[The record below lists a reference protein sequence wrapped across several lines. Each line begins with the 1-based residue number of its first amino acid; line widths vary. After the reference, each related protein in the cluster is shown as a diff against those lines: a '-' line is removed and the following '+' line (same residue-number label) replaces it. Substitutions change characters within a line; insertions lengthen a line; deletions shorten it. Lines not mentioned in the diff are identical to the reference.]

1 MNVYDFAKKH
11 NIPISANVKFEDEE
25 PLTTQNSFT
34 GADGSVHKLVEYRG
48 IFLTKDEFLK
58 CAKINNVLKT
68 EFKPEFTEEQSVNLW
83 QNALKSQFGFEIRI
97 EKLELKDEIVSRGIK
112 SPFKAVYSCRFQ
124 NQRPLLF
131 LIILEDKLMFV
142 DEKQFDA
149 FNKGPYKKPS
159 I

>member
-1 MNVYDFAKKH
+1 M
-11 NIPISANVKFEDEE
+11 
-25 PLTTQNSFT
+25 
-34 GADGSVHKLVEYRG
+34 
-48 IFLTKDEFLK
+48 K

-68 EFKPEFTEEQSVNLW
+68 EFRPEFTEEQCVNLW